1 MRIMANSLKQAV
13 TMAPVQAEATCC
25 RGRIRKRGSVI
36 VAFDWFWLGVAA
48 NAALA
53 AAKWA
58 HASLLAMSEALALS

>member
-1 MRIMANSLKQAV
+1 
-13 TMAPVQAEATCC
+13 
-25 RGRIRKRGSVI
+25 

-58 HASLLAMSEALALS
+58 QASLLAMSEALALS